1 MKFWRPRTW
10 IPAVLL
16 FSPTIAGSRENLS
29 GSWREEYEEDIRSVE
44 QWDARCGE
52 APRSPGRR
60 DRGLVFTVEDRG
72 VELQFASPSGR
83 FSTSDCQSSHPDIRP
98 REMTLK
104 EGLYL
109 KNCSTADDALD
120 YESGLYSFRVISP
133 DRIEYRETTRYSR
146 HTADGALC
154 VHTRRVQRRYSRI
167 APAEA
172 SATEP
177 TAETADAG
185 TAGGEPP
192 DAGAAADD
200 GGADPGDDACRHPGP
215 VRRLRAIPPTANV
228 LVGETFCPRLEG
240 RDASGCVVDV
250 RPDRQPP
257 EPLRGVWWTEDGCL
271 RVTDRAPG
279 GTRSIEI
286 RAQGA
291 ATEVQLVILRRLETT
306 PRTSPHQ
313 PPPPAPTE
321 KPAAEPE
328 PPDGDAEPSPPPAQE
343 PPPTAPP
350 PQPSPSAPAVSAPS
364 GNGLPLFLAL
374 AGAATLLGLVL
385 FVAIRR
391 RSRRPP
397 APDPAPAP
405 VSPAPTEA
413 PLENLPTVPAM
424 PRARGAFEPVAGGS
438 FCTECGRAI
447 PAGARFCPF
456 DRTPVAGAAPAA
468 HVEKTCPS
476 CGRSLPPSARFCPY
490 DRTPLTEDDPP

>member
-1 MKFWRPRTW
+1 MKFWPPRTW
-10 IPAVLL
+10 IAAVLL
-16 FSPTIAGSRENLS
+16 LSPTIAGSGENLS

-104 EGLYL
+104 EGLFL

-120 YESGLYSFRVISP
+120 YESGLYSFRVMSP

-167 APAEA
+167 ASA
-172 SATEP
+172 SASTAEP
-177 TAETADAG
+177 TVETADAG
-185 TAGGEPP
+185 TTGGVPP
-192 DAGAAADD
+192 DAGAAAADD
-200 GGADPGDDACRHPGP
+200 GGEEPGDDACRHPGP
-215 VRRLRAIPPTANV
+215 VRQLRAIPSMANV

-257 EPLRGVWWTEDGCL
+257 EPLRGVLWTEDGCL

-291 ATEVQLVILRRLETT
+291 ATEVQLVILRRLEPT
-306 PRTSPHQ
+306 PRTSPD
-313 PPPPAPTE
+313 PPPPAPVE
-321 KPAAEPE
+321 EPAAEAE
-328 PPDGDAEPSPPPAQE
+328 PPDGDAEPSPPPA
-343 PPPTAPP
+343 PPT
-350 PQPSPSAPAVSAPS
+350 QPSPSAPAVSEPS
-364 GNGLPLFLAL
+364 GDGLPLFLAL
-374 AGAATLLGLVL
+374 AGAAALLGLMPL
-385 FVAIRR
+385 VAIRR
-391 RSRRPP
+391 RFRRPS
-397 APDPAPAP
+397 APVPAPAP
-405 VSPAPTEA
+405 VSPAPAEA

-424 PRARGAFEPVAGGS
+424 PRAQGALDPIAGGS
-438 FCTECGRAI
+438 FCTECGRAL

-456 DRTPVAGAAPAA
+456 DRTPVAGAAPTAN
-468 HVEKTCPS
+468 VEKTCPS
-476 CGRSLPPSARFCPY
+476 CGRTLPPSARFCPY